1 MIHLSFQH
9 PEASAA
15 CQLFAAE
22 TIQSVL
28 RLEKNQQLMCDAGLM
43 AAVLGSCRPAL
54 EDEGHLLH
62 SPFQVIINVSIL
74 ASDWLSISQY

>member
-1 MIHLSFQH
+1 M
-9 PEASAA
+9 
-15 CQLFAAE
+15 
-22 TIQSVL
+22 L

-74 ASDWLSISQY
+74 AFD